1 MRRSLLILILF
12 ITQTTQLVSQE
23 ENILSRKYSLSEDN
37 TPVYQVI
44 LKLTK
49 KTGYDFSY
57 NSTIIDDEKPI
68 TFSLEDYKLKHIIDT
83 LFRDTSLAYDV
94 VKNHIVI
101 HKKNVPLDSS
111 RVRVLKKETTPF
123 TIEGKVLREKKNT
136 PLPFA
141 TISLKNHP
149 IGTIANNQG
158 EFVLKI
164 DPKFRTDTLIISFI
178 GYENY
183 SIPVSEL
190 TEEKHTFSL
199 REKRYTIQGVII
211 RTKDPNII
219 LENAIN
225 RIEENYHS
233 GVPIS
238 LTSFYRETIKKE
250 EQFTSV
256 SEAIIKIYKPNVK
269 LFQSPQ
275 IKVLK
280 SRKTINYTRKDSVI
294 LKLKA
299 GLDAILFLDIIDEG
313 MSFVNSS
320 ERNLYSYSM
329 EDISYFNDKDVYVIG
344 FEPNLKTDMPLYT
357 GKVYV
362 DIKTLA
368 IIGAEFHLNKEN
380 LRKISESLIIKK
392 KWDMNVNPKKTSY
405 FVSYKQTEGKYHL
418 NHIRGD
424 LTFKIRKKGQ
434 LFGDDFHVRFEMA
447 ANNFRKDSVD
457 RFQSKETVKTHK
469 VFIEQVKNYDPSFWG
484 DFNYIKPNE
493 PIKKTIERLNTKI
506 RTLEESN

>member
-1 MRRSLLILILF
+1 MRGSLIFLILF
-12 ITQTTQLVSQE
+12 ISTTTQLLSQE
-23 ENILSRKYSLSEDN
+23 KDILNQKYSLSEEN
-37 TPVYQVI
+37 TPIYQVI

-57 NSTIIDDEKPI
+57 NSKIIDDEKPI
-68 TFSLEDYKLKHIIDT
+68 SLSLKDYKLEHIIDT
-83 LFRDTSLAYDV
+83 LFQDTSLTYNV

-101 HKKNVPLDSS
+101 HKKNTPPDSS
-111 RVRVLKKETTPF
+111 RVLIKETTPL
-123 TIEGKVLREKKNT
+123 TIEGKVLQEKKSK

-149 IGTIANNQG
+149 VGTIANNDG
-158 EFVLKI
+158 EFVFKI

-178 GYENY
+178 GYENK
-183 SIPVSEL
+183 SIPVSDL
-190 TEEKHTFSL
+190 PGKKHSFSL
-199 REKRYTIQGVII
+199 REKRYTIQEVII
-211 RTKDPNII
+211 RTKDPDII
-219 LENAIN
+219 LEKAIN
-225 RIEENYHS
+225 RIEENYHTKTP
-233 GVPIS
+233 VS
-238 LTSFYRETIKKE
+238 LTSFYRETVKKE

-280 SRKTINYTRKDSVI
+280 SRKTIDYTKKDSVM

-299 GLDAILFLDIIDEG
+299 GLDAILFLDIIDQG
-313 MSFVNSS
+313 MSFVNLS
-320 ERNLYSYSM
+320 ERNSYAYSM
-329 EDISYFNDKDVYVIG
+329 EDISFFNNKDVYVIG
-344 FEPNLKTDMPLYT
+344 FEPNIETDMPLYT
-357 GKVYV
+357 GKLYI

-368 IIGAEFHLNKEN
+368 IMGAEFHLNKEN
-380 LRKISESLIIKK
+380 LGKISESLIIKK
-392 KWDMNVNPKKTSY
+392 KWDMNVKPKETSY
-405 FVSYKQTEGKYHL
+405 FVSYKKTEGKYHL

-447 ANNFRKDSVD
+447 TNNFKKDSVNK
-457 RFQSKETVKTHK
+457 FLSKETAKTHK

-493 PIKKTIERLNTKI
+493 PIKKTIERLNTRI